1 MSAYEKAVESASW
14 LRERI
19 PHTPRVLVILG
30 SGLGGWADGLQD
42 AIPFGYDQIPH
53 FAQSTVAGH
62 AGALVNGRSGAVDVL
77 AMKGRFHPYEGW
89 TADEVMH
96 PVRVAW
102 LLGVRHVV
110 VTNAAGSLHIGL
122 QPGSLMCI
130 DDHLNMTG
138 SNPLV
143 GENDERFGPRFPDM
157 TRVHDRGLR
166 AHANAVASGL
176 GITLHHGVYVGVRG
190 PTYETPAEIRS
201 FRILGGDAVGMSTVY
216 EVIAAAHLGMKVL
229 GISCITNLGS
239 GLGGEVLSHDD
250 VQAVAARARGEFTR
264 LVDGLFAEA
273 TPWETA

>member
-1 MSAYEKAVESASW
+1 MSAYEKAVESADW
-14 LRERI
+14 LRQRVGH
-19 PHTPRVLVILG
+19 PPQVLVILG
-30 SGLGGWADGLQD
+30 SGLGGWADGLGD
-42 AIPFGYDQIPH
+42 ARPFGYEQIPH

-62 AGALVNGRSGAVDVL
+62 AGALVSGFSGAVPVL

-96 PVRVAW
+96 PVRVAA

-110 VTNAAGSLHIGL
+110 VTNAAGSLHAGL

-166 AHANAVASGL
+166 AHADGVAAAL
-176 GITLHHGVYVGVRG
+176 GIELHHGVYVGVRG
-190 PTYETPAEIRS
+190 PTYETPAEIRA

-264 LVDGLFAEA
+264 LVDGLFADSA
-273 TPWETA
+273 PWEA